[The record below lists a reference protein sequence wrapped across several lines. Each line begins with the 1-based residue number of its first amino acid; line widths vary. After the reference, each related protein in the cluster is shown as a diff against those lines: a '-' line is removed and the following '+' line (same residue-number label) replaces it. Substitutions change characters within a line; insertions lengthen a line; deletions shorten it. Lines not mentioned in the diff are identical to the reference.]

1 MKATGITRKV
11 DSLGRI
17 VLPMELRKTLEIK
30 GADHGEGTPLEI
42 FVEGS
47 DIILRKYSSGGCH
60 CCDEQKDLVN
70 VMGIDICQKCLKD
83 FKSAIDIIDKS
94 LRRD

>member
-1 MKATGITRKV
+1 MKSTGIVRKV
-11 DSLGRI
+11 DGLGRI

-47 DIILRKYSSGGCH
+47 DIILRKYSLGGCH
-60 CCDEQKDLVN
+60 SCGEQNNLVN
-70 VMGIDICQKCLKD
+70 VMGIDICPKCLKD
-83 FKSAIDIIDKS
+83 FKNAIDIIDKS

>member
-1 MKATGITRKV
+1 MKATGIIRKV
-11 DSLGRI
+11 DGLGRI

-47 DIILRKYSSGGCH
+47 DIILRKYSTGGCH
-60 CCDEQKDLVN
+60 CCENMEGLVE
-70 VMGIDICQKCLKD
+70 VMGLKICPKCLDELNKARELIN
-83 FKSAIDIIDKS
+83 KV
-94 LRRD
+94 RR